1 MRRYIQ
7 MVHPIFD
14 TLERYWEG
22 DAGQR
27 MVANLLLFSFVAG
40 LLVIEVSRQD
50 ILTTVAGFQ
59 IPTNHFYAVDFTFK
73 MLLLAELAALIFGL
87 AHSVAN
93 SVGKQ
98 IEILSLILLRETFKE
113 FTHFEEP
120 IMWAQVQP
128 VLQPMLIEAAGALSV
143 FVILGFYYRAQ
154 RHRAIV
160 DDAQELASFIAA
172 KKIVAL
178 SLLLTFVSIGGYM
191 LVRWWT
197 MGQPAAFFEACYTI
211 LVFADVLLVL
221 VSLRYTTTYAVVFRN
236 SGFAI
241 ATVLIRLA
249 LIAPPPVNVGL
260 GIGAALFALGLT
272 VAYNTFANILTEQH
286 APSHA

>member
-1 MRRYIQ
+1 MNWLFARTNQ
-7 MVHPIFD
+7 LFD
-14 TLERYWEG
+14 LLESGWESHR
-22 DAGQR
+22 GQR
-27 MVANLLLFSFVAG
+27 FVANLLVVSFVAG
-40 LLVIEVSRQD
+40 LLVIEASRRG
-50 ILTTVAGFQ
+50 ILPVALGFH
-59 IPTNHFYAVDFTFK
+59 IPTNHFYAVDFSFK
-73 MLLLAELAALIFGL
+73 LLLLAELAALIFGL

-128 VLQPMLIEAAGALSV
+128 VLTPMVIEAAGALSV

-154 RHRAIV
+154 RHRPIV
-160 DDAQELASFIAA
+160 DDAQELNSFITA
-172 KKIVAL
+172 KKAVAL
-178 SLLLTFVSIGGYM
+178 SLLITIISIGGYM
-191 LVRWWT
+191 LVRFWT
-197 MGQPAAFFEACYTI
+197 VGTTPAFFEACYTI

-221 VSLRYTTTYAVVFRN
+221 VSLRYTATYAVVFRN

-272 VAYNTFANILTEQH
+272 VAYNTFATVLSERH
-286 APSHA
+286 VPAHS

>member
-1 MRRYIQ
+1 MHWLIQ
-7 MVHPIFD
+7 QAQQIFD
-14 TLERYWEG
+14 TLESYWEG
-22 DAGQR
+22 DSGQR
-27 MVANLLLFSFVAG
+27 MVANLLLFSFVAA
-40 LLVIEVSRQD
+40 LVVIEVSRQGFVS
-50 ILTTVAGFQ
+50 TVAGFH

-73 MLLLAELAALIFGL
+73 LLLLAELAALIFGL

-128 VLQPMLIEAAGALSV
+128 VLTPMVLEAAGALIV

-154 RHRAIV
+154 RHRPIV
-160 DDAQELASFIAA
+160 DDAHELVSFIAA

-178 SLLLTFVSIGGYM
+178 SLLVTIVSIGSYM
-191 LVRWWT
+191 LVRLWT
-197 MGQPAAFFEACYTI
+197 VGEPAAFFEACYTV

-221 VSLRYTTTYAVVFRN
+221 VSLRYTATYAVVFRN

-260 GIGAALFALGLT
+260 GMGAALFALGLT
-272 VAYNTFANILTEQH
+272 VAYNTFAPILSDRHSPAHT
-286 APSHA
+286 